1 MKLKKSKKANL
12 EKFRTIFFQAGMIL
26 TLSAIFVAFEWKSS
40 VEFEP
45 LTIISSGYEEM
56 EIVMPRTK
64 HKEEI
69 VKPPVP
75 VETFTIEKDD
85 YIIEDEPEFMETDV
99 DWNDPMPDIVIED
112 DDPEVID
119 EPLVFAQFMPT
130 FQGKD
135 GSYFRNYITECVKFP
150 EDAIINSISGKV
162 YISFVI
168 DKDGSVTN
176 VEVLRGVHEV
186 VDNAVVEVIKNSPR
200 WEPGINEGNYVRVK
214 YAIAIAFELQ

>member
-26 TLSAIFVAFEWKSS
+26 TLSAILVAFEWKST

-45 LTIISSGYEEM
+45 MIFDSSGYEVI
-56 EIVMPRTK
+56 EIDIPRTK

-75 VETFTIEKDD
+75 IEAFTIEDD
-85 YIIEDEPEFMETDV
+85 DVFIEDEPVFIDTED
-99 DWNDPMPDIVIED
+99 DWNDPMAGFVISEE
-112 DDPEVID
+112 PEVIE

-130 FQGKD
+130 FQGKE
-135 GSYFRNYITECVKFP
+135 GSYFRNYIAERVKFP
-150 EDAIINSISGKV
+150 EDAINNSISGKV

-168 DKDGSVTN
+168 DKDGSVTD
-176 VEVLRGVHEV
+176 VEVLRGVHDV
-186 VDNAVVEVIKNSPR
+186 IDNAVVKVIKNSPR

>member
-1 MKLKKSKKANL
+1 MKPKKSKKANL

-26 TLSAIFVAFEWKSS
+26 TLSAILLAFEWKSA
-40 VEFEP
+40 VEIEP
-45 LTIISSGYEEM
+45 MTFVSSGYEVI
-56 EIVMPRTK
+56 EIDMPRTK

-75 VETFTIEKDD
+75 IETFTIEKNDVF
-85 YIIEDEPEFMETDV
+85 IEDEPDFLGTEDN
-99 DWNDPMPDIVIED
+99 WNDAMPDFVID

-135 GSYFRNYITECVKFP
+135 GSYFRNYIAERVKFP
-150 EDAIINSISGKV
+150 EDAINNSISGTV

-176 VEVLRGVHEV
+176 VEVLRGVHDV
-186 VDNAVVEVIKNSPR
+186 IDNAVVNVIKNSPR
-200 WEPGINEGNYVRVK
+200 WEPGINEGKYVRVK
-214 YAIAIAFELQ
+214 YSIAIAFQLQ